1 MKDFFKYAKN
11 RMLYNI
17 LRWLLIGLGLIIIG
31 IIKGVIK

>member
-11 RMLYNI
+11 RIMYNI
-17 LRWLLIGLGLIIIG
+17 AKTIMIIAILFIVG